1 MYIVPLP
8 CVFLS
13 KQQNMR
19 LGNRYV
25 MTKQQCVNFWNRIVQ
40 PKYIFLRLL
49 GNFVV
54 FFTGIF
60 PQDRGFL
67 SITWNQE
74 FFKNR
79 LWETYVG
86 IIFGWG
92 IPGLPVYPESLNA
105 VVNSETCILWLRW
118 STRGKIPKII
128 DTVISCAVIKH
139 DTCDVDLAF
148 CFENNSEFSKYRL

>member
-1 MYIVPLP
+1 M
-8 CVFLS
+8 
-13 KQQNMR
+13 
-19 LGNRYV
+19 
-25 MTKQQCVNFWNRIVQ
+25 
-40 PKYIFLRLL
+40 
-49 GNFVV
+49 V

-92 IPGLPVYPESLNA
+92 IPGLPFYPESMNSVA
-105 VVNSETCILWLRW
+105 NSETCIHRAAL
-118 STRGKIPKII
+118 
-128 DTVISCAVIKH
+128 
-139 DTCDVDLAF
+139 VD
-148 CFENNSEFSKYRL
+148 SG